1 MVQSLVWMFVCQEQ
15 NEIVMIQ
22 DKLLLSV
29 KLIEFGQ
36 WTQSS
41 EQVMVLL
48 MTTNVPHNIDVNL
61 SELFW
66 DCSCVQMTTKLKV
79 DYKSSF

>member
-61 SELFW
+61 
-66 DCSCVQMTTKLKV
+66 
-79 DYKSSF
+79 